1 MDDYRQKG
9 FLVQKWEKLGLIFDP
24 TNRYDWMQTHA
35 QLPVVIPLTTGSC
48 HDIPNCL
55 YRIYFATRDSQQRS
69 QVGFVDIDIN
79 NPKEIL
85 NISEKPVL
93 EFGKMGYFDEHG
105 VYPSSIIEVDE
116 KLYMYYIG
124 WNKGA
129 EYPMFYASIGLAISE
144 DGGNTFKK
152 YSKAP
157 IMSRSEYDP
166 WMVTA
171 PFVFKDNDIYRMY
184 YVSGLDWEK
193 NTLGK
198 LSSKY
203 HVKYAYSLDGINWTR
218 EGQIAVDFKS
228 ESETNIA
235 KSYVIKENDTY
246 KAWFSYVDDKPY
258 QLAYAESSNGVNFKR
273 KDHEMT
279 FANNEI
285 IFDNEMMCYP
295 YLFQTYGKTYMV
307 YNGNNYGHAGFGL
320 AILEEGQ

>member
-9 FLVQKWEKLGLIFDP
+9 LVVQKWKKLGLIFDP
-24 TNRYDWMQTHA
+24 TDRFDWMQTHA

-48 HDIPNCL
+48 DGMPNCL
-55 YRIYFATRDSQQRS
+55 FRIYFATRDNQQRS

-85 NISEKPVL
+85 NISKKPVL
-93 EFGKMGYFDEHG
+93 EFGAMGYFDEHG
-105 VYPSSIIEVDE
+105 VYPSSIIEVDG

-171 PFVFKDNDIYRMY
+171 PFVFKDDDIYRMY
-184 YVSGLDWEK
+184 YVSGLDWK
-193 NTLGK
+193 TNTQGK
-198 LSSKY
+198 LTSKY
-203 HVKYAYSLDGINWTR
+203 HVKYAYSKDGINWVR
-218 EGQIAVDFKS
+218 EGKIAVDFKS

-235 KSYVIKENDTY
+235 KSFVIKEDNMY
-246 KAWFSYVDDKPY
+246 KAWFPYVNIEPY
-258 QLAYAESSNGVNFKR
+258 KIGYGESKDGILFER
-273 KDHEMT
+273 KDDEIILMKD
-279 FANNEI
+279 NEI
-285 IFDNEMMCYP
+285 KFDNEMQCYP
-295 YLFQTYGKTYMV
+295 YLFDTEKGRFMA
-307 YNGNNYGHAGFGL
+307 YNGNNYGYNGFGL
-320 AILEEGQ
+320 AVLEE